1 MKGFLNKAKNLML
14 GVFALGATAA
24 NAAVTMSDTGAVSGS
39 FDMAPIYQVAGI
51 IFTALASIVVIK
63 WVISFIKRA

>member
-1 MKGFLNKAKNLML
+1 MKGFLNKAKGFVL
-14 GVFALGATAA
+14 GLVALGATAA
-24 NAAVTMSDTGAVSGS
+24 NAAVTMNESGVVSGS

-63 WVISFIKRA
+63 WVISFIKKA